1 LTGKRISKICH
12 NGFDTYLSRSI
23 RPLEIR
29 FLTESHKIGGIQPEY
44 YFKALVNTDNLIK
57 EMGYK
62 GQITPVFRKVDD
74 IRIEVLEHS
83 SVLLNKIVRTITI
96 PVELK
101 IQEVLRDKKMDY

>member
-1 LTGKRISKICH
+1 
-12 NGFDTYLSRSI
+12 
-23 RPLEIR
+23 
-29 FLTESHKIGGIQPEY
+29 
-44 YFKALVNTDNLIK
+44 
-57 EMGYK
+57 MGYK